1 MDYEARIVSLEHHF
15 EESDIL
21 HKEMIKRLNEKD
33 VSDALVR
40 QQLDTLVVVTSRI
53 ENKIDEQQKLPA
65 KRWETVLTSIV
76 TTVVGIVI
84 GALLRNLTL

>member
-1 MDYEARIVSLEHHF
+1 MDYETRIVSLERYF
-15 EESDIL
+15 KESDLL

-84 GALLRNLTL
+84 GALLRHLTL